1 MVVFPNAKINIG
13 LRILHRR
20 SDGFHNISTF
30 FYPIPYK
37 DILEIIPS
45 HKLSFHTSG
54 LPIQGNKED
63 NLCLKAYHLLKADYP
78 KIPSFAIHLHKNI
91 PMGAGL
97 GGGSADAAFIL
108 KAINKK
114 SGLELSN
121 KQLTHYAAQLGSDCS
136 FFIENSPALASG
148 KGEVLQ
154 SISINNLSGYQLLIV
169 TPNNISI
176 NTARAYQNIQPQ
188 EEEIPLSN
196 LIQRPIS
203 SWKDNIKN
211 DFEAAIFKQHP
222 LLQKIKTTLYNKGAI
237 YAALS
242 GSGSSIYGIFPNEID
257 FRKLH
262 LDASTLKSFSL

>member
-1 MVVFPNAKINIG
+1 
-13 LRILHRR
+13 ILHRR
-20 SDGFHNISTF
+20 PDGFHNISTF

-45 HKLSFHTSG
+45 HKLSFQTSG

-63 NLCLKAYHLLKADYP
+63 NLCLKAYHLLKTDYP
-78 KIPSFAIHLHKNI
+78 QIPPFAIYLHKNI

-114 SGLELSN
+114 SGLKLNN
-121 KQLTHYAAQLGSDCS
+121 KQLTHYATQLGSDCS
-136 FFIENSPALASG
+136 FFIENIPALAGG

-154 SISINNLSGYQLLIV
+154 SISLNNLTGYQLLIV
-169 TPNNISI
+169 TPNNIAI
-176 NTARAYQNIQPQ
+176 NTAQAYQNIQPQ
-188 EEEIPLSN
+188 EEEIPLSQ
-196 LIQRPIS
+196 LIQKSIT

-211 DFEAAIFKQHP
+211 DFETDIFKQHP
-222 LLQKIKTTLYNKGAI
+222 ILKEIKTSLYNQGAI

-242 GSGSSIYGIFPNEID
+242 GSGSSIYGIFPDKINLRD
-257 FRKLH
+257 FHFDL
-262 LDASTLKSFSL
+262 STLKIF